1 MSHITP
7 PFSLPSRWFLVNGL
21 LFSFTSTI
29 VFPTCPLVTM
39 SSNNILT
46 RSYSIHRYSMPTSSM
61 HSQFRS
67 SVPGFNSNN
76 SSNNPS
82 NNSGNNN
89 NSSSSTLESFSAAKY
104 LFPSEEEND
113 DRVPTPDV
121 KSYLKLT
128 EPDDK
133 FPTLFRRN
141 ESGLVSSQLLSPV
154 HLGLP
159 TY

>member
-1 MSHITP
+1 
-7 PFSLPSRWFLVNGL
+7 
-21 LFSFTSTI
+21 
-29 VFPTCPLVTM
+29 
-39 SSNNILT
+39 
-46 RSYSIHRYSMPTSSM
+46 M

-76 SSNNPS
+76 SSNNSSNS
-82 NNSGNNN
+82 NNHN
-89 NSSSSTLESFSAAKY
+89 NSTLDSFSAAKY

-133 FPTLFRRN
+133 FPTLSRRN
-141 ESGLVSSQLLSPV
+141 ESGLVSSDKQNPRCSLV
-154 HLGLP
+154 I
-159 TY
+159 Y

>member
-1 MSHITP
+1 
-7 PFSLPSRWFLVNGL
+7 
-21 LFSFTSTI
+21 
-29 VFPTCPLVTM
+29 
-39 SSNNILT
+39 
-46 RSYSIHRYSMPTSSM
+46 MPTSSM
-61 HSQFRS
+61 QSQLRS
-67 SVPGFNSNN
+67 SVPGFNTNN
-76 SSNNPS
+76 SSNP
-82 NNSGNNN
+82 NNN
-89 NSSSSTLESFSAAKY
+89 STLESFSAAKY
-104 LFPSEEEND
+104 LFPSEDEND